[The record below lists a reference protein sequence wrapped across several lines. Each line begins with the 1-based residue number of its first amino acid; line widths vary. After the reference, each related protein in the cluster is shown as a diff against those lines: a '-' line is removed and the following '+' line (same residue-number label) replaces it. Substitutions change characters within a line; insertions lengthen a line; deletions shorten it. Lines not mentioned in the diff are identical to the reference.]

1 MEITMLPPGELA
13 PEDADCIHIERGDDA
28 RFKLN
33 CSALRASEDSGEAES
48 VALIGGDSYESYE
61 AAEAAGLAWAE
72 GEGVRSLYVS
82 RSA

>member
-1 MEITMLPPGELA
+1 MEITVLPPGELA
-13 PEDADCIHIERGDDA
+13 PPNADCVHIERGADS

-48 VALIGGDSYESYE
+48 VALIGGESYDSDE